1 MNKIT
6 EIQIVPVKPNN
17 GLVGFASFL
26 LDEKLYLG
34 SVAIYKRLNEDGY
47 RLTFPTKKIGIRNIN
62 IYHPVNKDVMKEIE
76 KNVLKK
82 AEKVFLKEHSYFV

>member
-6 EIQIVPVKPNN
+6 EIQIIPVKPSN

-34 SVAIYKRLNEDGY
+34 SVAIYKRLNKDGY
-47 RLTFPTKKIGIRNIN
+47 RLTFPTKKIGGRNIN
-62 IYHPVNKDVMKEIE
+62 IYHPVNKDVMEEIE
-76 KNVLKK
+76 RSILKK
-82 AEKVFLKEHSYFV
+82 AKEVFSKEHSYFI